1 MLNKKKILKDFVT
14 DFVTHSTFNRLGL
27 QINRFRRFCLRRA
40 NVILSCHLSVLQS
53 VSELLLLK
61 KNCREIL
68 YLFFPPIFVYTLQF
82 RLNSDKIG
90 RHFPQWD
97 LQCCPSLWTFF
108 AVEASYGL
116 CDACASGRRKILM
129 VDSVL
134 CELRAFEQRA

>member
-97 LQCCPSLWTFF
+97 LRFKIGQNRQTLSTVGPTMLSL
-108 AVEASYGL
+108 V
-116 CDACASGRRKILM
+116 
-129 VDSVL
+129 VDVL
-134 CELRAFEQRA
+134 RSRGKLWSL